1 MKAGQDI
8 HVKWTA
14 TSGTV
19 SKSHHPQIGFALTSI
34 GLVVY
39 LQRLECI
46 AVECKWIDV
55 GIVEEY
61 GSEICSSFLD
71 SLQLCACCNL
81 QVDCNLIAS

>member
-14 TSGTV
+14 TSGNV
-19 SKSHHPQIGFALTSI
+19 SNSHHPQIGVTLTSI

-46 AVECKWIDV
+46 AVACKWTDV

-71 SLQLCACCNL
+71 SLQLCACYNL
-81 QVDCNLIAS
+81 QVDHRLFAS